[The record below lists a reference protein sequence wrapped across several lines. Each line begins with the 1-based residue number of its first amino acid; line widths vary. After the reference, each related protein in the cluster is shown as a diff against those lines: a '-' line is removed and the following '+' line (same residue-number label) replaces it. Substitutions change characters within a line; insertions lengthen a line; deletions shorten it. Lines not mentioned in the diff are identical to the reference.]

1 MTMTMTPAL
10 KSRENR
16 LRRQA
21 SRRGLRIV
29 KAPGD
34 LSWGDLGAY
43 LIMDGEDVI
52 HVVHHVV
59 RERKVKAADWRDV
72 LDEVEAFLLI
82 AGRDARR

>member
-1 MTMTMTPAL
+1 MKMTPTL
-10 KSRENR
+10 KARENR

-34 LSWGDLGAY
+34 LSWGDLGAF
-43 LIMDGEDVI
+43 LIMRGEDVI

-59 RERKVKAADWRDV
+59 RDRKVKAADWKAV
-72 LDEVEAFLLI
+72 LDDIEAFLLI
-82 AGRDARR
+82 AGQDARG